1 MFLFGSSLIVRLFPR
16 RFFHGP
22 TVVDG
27 MARFL
32 GGSFLG
38 PPVIVRLFPR
48 RFFHGPMV
56 VNGMQ
61 VPLDMTDSKRKRNYI
76 EKICLYNC
84 FTHCIDLYGKER
96 KVNVYGNDMFIQLF
110 YTLYLIYM
118 EKKVK
123 QMFMER
129 ICLYNC
135 FIRCI

>member
-1 MFLFGSSLIVRLFPR
+1 MFLFWPSLIVRLIPR

-22 TVVDG
+22 TVVNG

-32 GGSFLG
+32 GVSFLG

-48 RFFHGPMV
+48 KFFRGPMV
-56 VNGMQ
+56 VNGMW
-61 VPLDMTDSKRKRNYI
+61 VPLDVTYSKRKRKYI
-76 EKICLYNC
+76 EKICLYNS
-84 FTHCIDLYGKER
+84 FTHCIDLYGEER
-96 KVNVYGNDMFIQLF
+96 KSNVYGNHMFIQLF
-110 YTLYLIYM
+110 YTLYSIYM

>member
-1 MFLFGSSLIVRLFPR
+1 
-16 RFFHGP
+16 
-22 TVVDG
+22 
-27 MARFL
+27 MAQFL

-56 VNGMQ
+56 VNSMR
-61 VPLDMTDSKRKRNYI
+61 VPLDMTDSKR
-76 EKICLYNC
+76 
-84 FTHCIDLYGKER
+84 ER
-96 KVNVYGNDMFIQLF
+96 KYIGNDMFIQLF

-123 QMFMER
+123 QMFMEM

-135 FIRCI
+135 FTHCI